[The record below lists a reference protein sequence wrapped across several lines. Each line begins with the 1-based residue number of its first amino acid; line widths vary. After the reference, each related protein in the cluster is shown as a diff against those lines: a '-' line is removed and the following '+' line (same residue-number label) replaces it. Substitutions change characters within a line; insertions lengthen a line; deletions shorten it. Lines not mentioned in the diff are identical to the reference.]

1 MTQTSYAILT
11 RTGSSLLAQAVA
23 NDAPLSLTKI
33 VIGQGTTTPTG
44 SETALYDPLVTKDIA
59 DYGVSDSDSSTFWFT
74 CFIPA
79 DEGPY
84 SISEIGLLSA
94 DGSLIAIGHM
104 DPAISKPV
112 PSSGQ
117 TIDMVL
123 GLYLKIDT
131 ASSIT
136 VSVADAES
144 VSLSSMDT
152 LPWLPVQSITEKA
165 PPDTVTNGVV
175 YYVPTGATGAWE
187 NLVGKLVQKATAGWL
202 AVSPVEGHGIG
213 LPDGTIYQYVSGAY
227 TRVSAKLA
235 EITNEASARESADK
249 AISDQFLNYYTKT
262 GSDARYLPLTGGTV
276 DYLNSN
282 GDIKIKTGK
291 WLYAD
296 TLKDNGAGTISVN
309 SPISGSG
316 SATFKGSV
324 RSSLNSGW
332 NGGTATG
339 AYRWGAPLY
348 IGPVNSADASTGQFL
363 AGMQFGDIVGDQ
375 NNSQSGLCLF
385 LYAADGTRT
394 NYYFSNSGQI
404 MADKMGQYAPK
415 NWVLSQN
422 YVNSTVGSTDY
433 QVAAMGVQAST
444 GLLWVRTGDDW
455 RYFIPLDQIQT
466 LYSQKSQITT
476 FAPITSSWSVTA
488 PSWATRI
495 EIIAVGGGGGGSS
508 CKASGSTPTSA
519 TLSGGGGGSGQYVR
533 GSFPVASGNA
543 VSFTIGSG
551 GATEANGGTTSASVA
566 GSTVISA
573 NGGGRSYFPS
583 VGVSAGGA
591 GGAGGFGGNI
601 LTVSGNDGGDG
612 QNGNIVTTGGVGGA
626 GPWGGAG
633 RGGALG
639 GISANG
645 YGAGGGGSYDGT
657 YSGNYY
663 AGGSGYQGIILYR
676 FLP

>member
-1 MTQTSYAILT
+1 MPPFGADWNGVLRMLFAAVQQLQARGIPVWDGNFAASVSGYPEGAMVSYG
-11 RTGSSLLAQAVA
+11 GSYYISSADA
-23 NDAPLSLTKI
+23 N
-33 VIGQGTTTPTG
+33 TTTPG
-44 SETALYDPLVTKDIA
+44 
-59 DYGVSDSDSSTFWFT
+59 
-74 CFIPA
+74 
-79 DEGPY
+79 
-84 SISEIGLLSA
+84 A
-94 DGSLIAIGHM
+94 DGASW
-104 DPAISKPV
+104 K
-112 PSSGQ
+112 
-117 TIDMVL
+117 
-123 GLYLKIDT
+123 GLFDGYDT
-131 ASSIT
+131 EA
-136 VSVADAES
+136 VAD
-144 VSLSSMDT
+144 
-152 LPWLPVQSITEKA
+152 K
-165 PPDTVTNGVV
+165 
-175 YYVPTGATGAWE
+175 
-187 NLVGKLVQKATAGWL
+187 
-202 AVSPVEGHGIG
+202 
-213 LPDGTIYQYVSGAY
+213 
-227 TRVSAKLA
+227 
-235 EITNEASARESADK
+235 
-249 AISDQFLNYYTKT
+249 
-262 GSDARYLPLTGGTV
+262 RYLLLAGGTV

-296 TLKDNGAGTISVN
+296 TLKDNGEGTISVN

-444 GLLWVRTGDDW
+444 GLLWVRTGNDW

-476 FAPITSSWSVTA
+476 FAPITSSWSVTV

-551 GATEANGGTTSASVA
+551 GATENNGGTTSASVA

-591 GGAGGFGGNI
+591 GGTGGFGGNI

-657 YSGNYY
+657 YSGTYY

>member
-227 TRVSAKLA
+227 IRVSAKLA
-235 EITNEASARESADK
+235 EITSEASARVLADSALQDSISSEASARMSADQYL
-249 AISDQFLNYYTKT
+249 SQQFLNYYTKT
-262 GSDARYLPLTGGTV
+262 GSDERYLPLAGGTV

-296 TLKDNGAGTISVN
+296 ALKDNGAGVITIE
-309 SPISGSG
+309 SPVVGLSN
-316 SATFKGSV
+316 AAFKDSV
-324 RSSLNSGW
+324 RSSGGVGW
-332 NGGTATG
+332 SGGTATG
-339 AYRWGAPLY
+339 TYRWGAPLF
-348 IGPVNSADASTGQFL
+348 IGPVGSTDYSSGKFL
-363 AGMQFGDIVGDQ
+363 VGMQYGDIIGSQ
-375 NNSQSGLCLF
+375 NHDKSGLCIF
-385 LYAADGTRT
+385 LYASDGTRQ
-394 NYYFSNSGQI
+394 NFYFSNSGQI
-404 MADKMGQYAPK
+404 SSDGK
-415 NWVLSQN
+415 
-422 YVNSTVGSTDY
+422 
-433 QVAAMGVQAST
+433 GV
-444 GLLWVRTGDDW
+444 
-455 RYFIPLDQIQT
+455 
-466 LYSQKSQITT
+466 
-476 FAPITSSWSVTA
+476 FAPVSENNTFSGTNTFSGKTGFNLKIPNA
-488 PSWATRI
+488 PADPTTGTGGDAPNTFWVDTYYLRKTDFINGVGLAHLKGNPGYWTNPGGWI
-495 EIIAVGGGGGGSS
+495 E
-508 CKASGSTPTSA
+508 
-519 TLSGGGGGSGQYVR
+519 QR
-533 GSFPVASGNA
+533 G
-543 VSFTIGSG
+543 TIGSG
-551 GATEANGGTTSASVA
+551 SGGTTYIQFPIAFPTACVECNAHENNA
-566 GSTVISA
+566 GGNWVNGTPTVTAPKSPPSNSQA
-573 NGGGRSYFPS
+573 TFYTLTWNGNSKTFDPAT
-583 VGVSAGGA
+583 GVSLAWNA
-591 GGAGGFGGNI
+591 
-601 LTVSGNDGGDG
+601 
-612 QNGNIVTTGGVGGA
+612 
-626 GPWGGAG
+626 
-633 RGGALG
+633 
-639 GISANG
+639 
-645 YGAGGGGSYDGT
+645 
-657 YSGNYY
+657 
-663 AGGSGYQGIILYR
+663 SGY
-676 FLP
+676 